1 MIVTDERKIQG
12 HTEATESGARG
23 QLGGKNPKN
32 PPSEKTVKM
41 RALGR

>member
-1 MIVTDERKIQG
+1 MIVTHERKIQG

-23 QLGGKNPKN
+23 QLGGGN